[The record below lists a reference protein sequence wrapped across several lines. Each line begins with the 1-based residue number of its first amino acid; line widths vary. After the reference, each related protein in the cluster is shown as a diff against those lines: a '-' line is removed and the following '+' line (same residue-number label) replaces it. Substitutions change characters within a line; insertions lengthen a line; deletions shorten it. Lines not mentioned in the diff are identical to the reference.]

1 MDFYTGD
8 KFPGWRGNILVAALR
23 QQMLVRL
30 ELSGEKVVREERML
44 RDIGHRL
51 RQVRTGPDGFVYLLT
66 DESDGQ
72 ILRLEPAR

>member
-1 MDFYTGD
+1 MDFYSGD
-8 KFPGWRGNILVAALR
+8 KFPGWRGNILVAVLR

-44 RDIGHRL
+44 RDIGQRL
-51 RQVRTGPDGFVYLLT
+51 RQVRQGPDGYVYLLT
-66 DESDGQ
+66 DASDGQ